1 MDSFSTSD
9 SQSLIYYIILLVFLL
24 SSFVVGRKLN
34 LKESVKHILIWAG
47 IALFFVGLYVYRYEF
62 MDLKNR
68 IIGEISPM
76 SVRHDQKG
84 RIVINMSK
92 DGHFYVNVRVN
103 NKLVRFL
110 VDTGAS
116 DIVLNLQSAKKAGI
130 DLRGLKFDK
139 RYNTA
144 NGVVF
149 GASVVLD
156 QVALGDVVF
165 YDVSASVNSA
175 DLDISLLG
183 MSFLRQFKRYEFYRD
198 QLILER

>member
-9 SQSLIYYIILLVFLL
+9 SHSLIYYIILLVFLL
-24 SSFVVGRKLN
+24 SSFVVGRRFN
-34 LKESVKHILIWAG
+34 LKESVKYILIWAG
-47 IALFFVGLYVYRYEF
+47 IAVFFVGLYAYRYEF
-62 MDLKNR
+62 IEVKNR
-68 IIGEISPM
+68 VMGEISPM
-76 SVRHDQKG
+76 SVRHDKSG

-92 DGHFYVNVRVN
+92 DGHFYVNARVN
-103 NKLVRFL
+103 NRLIRFL
-110 VDTGAS
+110 IDTGAS
-116 DIVLNLQSAKKAGI
+116 DIALNLEAAKKVGI
-130 DLRGLKFDK
+130 DLRGLRYDK

-144 NGVVF
+144 NGVIY

-165 YDVSASVNSA
+165 YNVGASVNSA

-183 MSFLRQFKRYEFYRD
+183 MSFLRKFKRYEFYRD